1 MIQLASGFI
10 DKSEKNSDNSSNV
23 PLNIN
28 IAGEELDFST
38 PWSSYL
44 QENSQAMGM
53 KEEIEKLT

>member
-1 MIQLASGFI
+1 MIKLASGFI

-28 IAGEELDFST
+28 IEGEEIDFSI

-44 QENSQAMGM
+44 QENSQTLET